1 MESTMRQTTFKGQ
14 TITREEMLKAMER
27 FDQEQR
33 PTFPAKRWKTYA
45 VEHNGNLYPPKETL
59 RLAVDKKDIGTG
71 GQPVNSRFEGL
82 GFKIITLQ
90 DQEGL
95 SAEVIEEAEAIETSI
110 SLERDLEDYLEVNLS
125 LLEPDLK
132 LYQGEGFNGRQCDTK
147 VVGIIDI
154 LATDKNGDFVIIEL
168 KAGEADDRV
177 CGQIQR
183 YMGWVEDVLAGS
195 HKVRGIIVAN
205 EFSDGLRYAQRIVP
219 NIRLTKYSVSFKFA
233 EI

>member
-1 MESTMRQTTFKGQ
+1 MEQTMQQTTFKGQ

-33 PTFPAKRWKTYA
+33 PIFPKKRWKTYA
-45 VEHNGNLYPPKETL
+45 VEHNGKLYPPKETL
-59 RLAVDKKDIGTG
+59 RIAVGKKDIGTG

-82 GFKIITLQ
+82 GFRIVTLQ
-90 DQEGL
+90 DQETL
-95 SAEVIEEAEAIETSI
+95 SSEALEEEEAIETSI

-125 LLEPDLK
+125 QLEPDLK
-132 LYQGEGFNGRQCDTK
+132 LYQDEGFNGRQCDTK

-154 LATDKNGDFVIIEL
+154 LATDKNGDFVVIEL

-183 YMGWVEDVLAGS
+183 YMGWVEEALAGP

-219 NIRLTKYSVSFKFA
+219 NIHLKKYSVSFKFA